1 MRRTGNKLCLIA
13 MITATV
19 ALTACTPKGSVEQ
32 HTRHYV
38 YASDDG
44 FDPNFSTQKAD
55 TTRMMVPFFRQ
66 FWDMG
71 AKDKATGKSRSDVQ
85 QRIQQFHSQEFLNSL
100 RGTTQF
106 AGTDYRSKDLTPK
119 NPGCWLRRFL
129 RFISMAMREDSKW
142 IYHNPLIVRILEAI
156 HPGVPGRKPGFFRDQ
171 FFTGVSH
178 KRQIE

>member
-71 AKDKATGKSRSDVQ
+71 AKDKATGKSQSDVQ
-85 QRIQQFHSQEFLNSL
+85 QRIQQFHSQEFFHSL
-100 RGTTQF
+100 QSTTTF
-106 AGTDYRSKDLTPK
+106 AGRKYTNSDMPSPK
-119 NPGCWLRRFL
+119 KMKLMADT
-129 RFISMAMREDSKW
+129 ISAVYLDGYE
-142 IYHNPLIVRILEAI
+142 
-156 HPGVPGRKPGFFRDQ
+156 GRQ
-171 FFTGVSH
+171 
-178 KRQIE
+178 

>member
-1 MRRTGNKLCLIA
+1 MRSAAARLLLIPL
-13 MITATV
+13 ITATI
-19 ALTACTPKGSVEQ
+19 ALTGCTPKTSLER

-44 FDPNFSTQKAD
+44 FDPNFYTQKAD
-55 TTRMMVPFFRQ
+55 TIRMMVPFFRQ

-119 NPGCWLRRFL
+119 KSRLMADT
-129 RFISMAMREDSKW
+129 ISAVYLDGYES
-142 IYHNPLIVRILEAI
+142 
-156 HPGVPGRKPGFFRDQ
+156 
-171 FFTGVSH
+171 
-178 KRQIE
+178 RQ

>member
-55 TTRMMVPFFRQ
+55 TTV
-66 FWDMG
+66 
-71 AKDKATGKSRSDVQ
+71 TGS
-85 QRIQQFHSQEFLNSL
+85 F
-100 RGTTQF
+100 
-106 AGTDYRSKDLTPK
+106 
-119 NPGCWLRRFL
+119 
-129 RFISMAMREDSKW
+129 
-142 IYHNPLIVRILEAI
+142 
-156 HPGVPGRKPGFFRDQ
+156 KPSGLFPPALQ
-171 FFTGVSH
+171 
-178 KRQIE
+178 K

>member
-1 MRRTGNKLCLIA
+1 MRSAAARLLLIPL
-13 MITATV
+13 ITATI
-19 ALTACTPKGSVEQ
+19 ALTGCTPKTSLER

-44 FDPNFSTQKAD
+44 FDPNFYTQKAD
-55 TTRMMVPFFRQ
+55 TIRMMVPFFRQ

-119 NPGCWLRRFL
+119 KSRLL
-129 RFISMAMREDSKW
+129 ADTISAVYLDGYE
-142 IYHNPLIVRILEAI
+142 
-156 HPGVPGRKPGFFRDQ
+156 GRQ
-171 FFTGVSH
+171 
-178 KRQIE
+178 

>member
-1 MRRTGNKLCLIA
+1 MRSAAVRLLLIPL
-13 MITATV
+13 ITATI
-19 ALTACTPKGSVEQ
+19 ALTGCTPKTSLER

-44 FDPNFSTQKAD
+44 FDPNFYTQKAD
-55 TTRMMVPFFRQ
+55 TIRMMVPFFRQ

-119 NPGCWLRRFL
+119 TSRLL
-129 RFISMAMREDSKW
+129 AETISAVYLDGYE
-142 IYHNPLIVRILEAI
+142 
-156 HPGVPGRKPGFFRDQ
+156 GRQ
-171 FFTGVSH
+171 
-178 KRQIE
+178 

>member
-1 MRRTGNKLCLIA
+1 MSFRSTERQ
-13 MITATV
+13 
-19 ALTACTPKGSVEQ
+19 TP
-32 HTRHYV
+32 
-38 YASDDG
+38 

-100 RGTTQF
+100 QGTTQF

-119 NPGCWLRRFL
+119 KSRLLADTISAVYLDGYEETVSGFTITRHYAHRSDGLRAFP
-129 RFISMAMREDSKW
+129 A
-142 IYHNPLIVRILEAI
+142 A
-156 HPGVPGRKPGFFRDQ
+156 
-171 FFTGVSH
+171 TG
-178 KRQIE
+178 

>member
-1 MRRTGNKLCLIA
+1 MRSAAARLLLIPL
-13 MITATV
+13 ITATI
-19 ALTACTPKGSVEQ
+19 ALTGCTPKTSLER

-44 FDPNFSTQKAD
+44 FDPNFYTQKAD
-55 TTRMMVPFFRQ
+55 TIRMMVPFFRQ

-106 AGTDYRSKDLTPK
+106 AG
-119 NPGCWLRRFL
+119 
-129 RFISMAMREDSKW
+129 
-142 IYHNPLIVRILEAI
+142 
-156 HPGVPGRKPGFFRDQ
+156 
-171 FFTGVSH
+171 
-178 KRQIE
+178 

>member
-1 MRRTGNKLCLIA
+1 MRCSATKLSLITL
-13 MITATV
+13 ITAIIT
-19 ALTACTPKGSVEQ
+19 LTACTPKGSVEQ

-85 QRIQQFHSQEFLNSL
+85 KRIQQFNSQEFLNSL
-100 RGTTQF
+100 RGTTKF

-119 NPGCWLRRFL
+119 KSKLL
-129 RFISMAMREDSKW
+129 ADTISALYLDGYE
-142 IYHNPLIVRILEAI
+142 
-156 HPGVPGRKPGFFRDQ
+156 GRQ
-171 FFTGVSH
+171 
-178 KRQIE
+178 

>member
-1 MRRTGNKLCLIA
+1 MRSAAARLLLIPL
-13 MITATV
+13 ITATI
-19 ALTACTPKGSVEQ
+19 ALTGCTPKTSLER

-44 FDPNFSTQKAD
+44 FDPNFYTQKAD
-55 TTRMMVPFFRQ
+55 TIRMMVPFFRQ

-119 NPGCWLRRFL
+119 KSRLL
-129 RFISMAMREDSKW
+129 AETISAVYLDGYE
-142 IYHNPLIVRILEAI
+142 
-156 HPGVPGRKPGFFRDQ
+156 GRQ
-171 FFTGVSH
+171 
-178 KRQIE
+178 

>member
-1 MRRTGNKLCLIA
+1 MTSLKTSIKTITYLSDIGCLEIQGA
-13 MITATV
+13 S
-19 ALTACTPKGSVEQ
+19 L
-32 HTRHYV
+32 V

-44 FDPNFSTQKAD
+44 FDPNFYTQKAD
-55 TTRMMVPFFRQ
+55 TIRMMVPFFRQ

-119 NPGCWLRRFL
+119 KSRLMADT
-129 RFISMAMREDSKW
+129 ISAVYLDGYE
-142 IYHNPLIVRILEAI
+142 
-156 HPGVPGRKPGFFRDQ
+156 GRQ
-171 FFTGVSH
+171 
-178 KRQIE
+178 